1 MMLAEATVT
10 QAFSNTQVLTVC
22 LQTLGD
28 SVATSPTSAANMGG
42 AIDST
47 LSAQGPIF
55 LDHDETIGQGN
66 TNVNVLAQTEN
77 LELVTHTGVDLNVR
91 FNTVVVA
98 ASYGL
103 TDHLDLSVVLPI
115 VQENIDVRTSGAFVG
130 HTAVSFSG
138 PSDLG
143 VRLKY
148 HLLPWLS
155 ALLKASFP
163 TGNPDKGLGAGDYFL
178 SPGLAARKIVGPIQV
193 NGLVNYNVDLSFP
206 SKSSVSY
213 GIGAATLLRPWLGAV
228 VEFLGESG
236 SGAEDPLLIFGTD
249 YSQQHTF
256 ALAFGLRAVLPHGF
270 MAFAAGTY
278 ALNTGGLRARGVF
291 PTIGV
296 GGNF

>member
-1 MMLAEATVT
+1 MTL
-10 QAFSNTQVLTVC
+10 C
-22 LQTLGD
+22 LKTISD
-28 SVATSPTSAANMGG
+28 TVATSPTSAANMGG

-47 LSAQGPIF
+47 QEARGPIF

-66 TNVNVLAQTEN
+66 TNVNVLAQTEDM
-77 LELVTHTGVDLNVR
+77 ELQTSTGVDLNVR
-91 FNTVVVA
+91 FNTIVVA
-98 ASYGL
+98 ASYGI
-103 TDHLDLSVVLPI
+103 TDDLDASLVLPI
-115 VQENIDVRTSGAFVG
+115 VQEHVDVRTTGTFVG

-138 PSDLG
+138 SSDLG

-163 TGNPDKGLGAGDYFL
+163 TGNPDKGLGAGEYFL
-178 SPGLAARKIVGPIQV
+178 SPGLAVRKIVGPVQL

-213 GIGAATLLRPWLGAV
+213 GAGAATLLRPWLGIA

-236 SGAEDPLLIFGTD
+236 SGAEDPLILFGTD

-270 MAFAAGTY
+270 MAFVAGTY
-278 ALNTGGLRARGVF
+278 ALNHGGLRARGVF